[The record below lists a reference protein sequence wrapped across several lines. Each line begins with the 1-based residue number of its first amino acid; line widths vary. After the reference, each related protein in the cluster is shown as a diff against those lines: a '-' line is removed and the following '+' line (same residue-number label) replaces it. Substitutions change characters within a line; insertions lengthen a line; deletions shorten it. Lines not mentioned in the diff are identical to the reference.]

1 MGRHVWSSRIR
12 ISWVALLFL
21 AALTLNGLADT
32 EIYNDGT
39 WIVDG
44 VQGTDVGATNISVTV
59 AGQLVGS
66 FTELKISRL
75 IGGVFEQVFLIEGRG
90 GLSPDVPPAG
100 AFGGKFHL
108 TGYWD
113 CYAGE
118 RLDVRITALNIQ
130 PNTSKT
136 TALYFNGALSNGTSL
151 QATDLSMKLFLPNN
165 NTVRTDVSYTLYAAS
180 PVCVD
185 QYRQQY
191 GEGFQAARIA
201 SNYIS
206 DQIKDNDAARIKTVL
221 GQSCDCCGCSRVNGF
236 VCASFFNGIGYIY
249 PFPSVMS
256 DNGLWMLHGIPGP
269 RNTPMLKIEV
279 NQPPRS
285 KCSAQGY
292 IVTTLDPTEDN
303 ADLWI
308 NWDQADTQYAPGQKL
323 RKFKFRLLGLLPEAK
338 SCDIF
343 LP

>member
-1 MGRHVWSSRIR
+1 MRQHILD
-12 ISWVALLFL
+12 SWTRFLCVTLLFSVL
-21 AALTLNGLADT
+21 PAVRSLADT

-44 VQGTDVGATNISVTV
+44 IQSADPGATNINVTV
-59 AGQLVGS
+59 AGELVGS
-66 FTELKISRL
+66 FAELKISRL
-75 IGGVFEQVFLIEGRG
+75 IDGFFQQVFLIEGRG
-90 GLSPDVPPAG
+90 GLSPAVPPAG

-118 RLDVRITALNIQ
+118 RLDVRITTLNIQ
-130 PNTSKT
+130 PNTKKT
-136 TALYFNGALSNGTSL
+136 KALYFNGALDNGTSL
-151 QATDLSMKLFLPNN
+151 QATDLFMKLFLPNN
-165 NTVRTDVSYTLYAAS
+165 DTVRMDVRYTLYATSAL
-180 PVCVD
+180 CVD

-201 SNYIS
+201 ANYIS
-206 DQIKDNDAARIKTVL
+206 DNVKDNDAARIKTVL
-221 GQSCDCCGCSRVNGF
+221 GQSCGCCGCNRVTGF
-236 VCASFFNGIGYIY
+236 VCASFFNGTGYIY

-256 DNGLWMLHGIPGP
+256 DSGLWMLHGIPGP

-279 NQPPRS
+279 KQPPRS

-308 NWDQADTQYAPGQKL
+308 NWDRANSQYAPGQKL
-323 RKFKFRLLGLLPEAK
+323 RKFRFRLLGLLPEAK

>member
-1 MGRHVWSSRIR
+1 
-12 ISWVALLFL
+12 VA
-21 AALTLNGLADT
+21 T
-32 EIYNDGT
+32 
-39 WIVDG
+39 VDPN
-44 VQGTDVGATNISVTV
+44 ATNITVTV
-59 AGQLVGS
+59 AGQSAGS
-66 FTELKISRL
+66 FAELQISSS
-75 IGGVFEQVFLIEGRG
+75 INGVFQPVFLIQGTG
-90 GLSPDVPPAG
+90 GLSPAVPPAG

-118 RLDVRITALNIQ
+118 RLDVRITTLNIQ
-130 PNTSKT
+130 PNTTKT
-136 TALYFNGALSNGTSL
+136 TALYCNGALDNGTTL
-151 QATDLSMKLFLPNN
+151 QATDLSMKLSLPDSS
-165 NTVRTDVSYTLYAAS
+165 TVRMDVRYTLYAKSALCIDS
-180 PVCVD
+180 
-185 QYRQQY
+185 YRQQS

-201 SNYIS
+201 ANFIS
-206 DQIKDNDAARIKTVL
+206 DQIKDNDAARIKTIL
-221 GQSCDCCGCSRVNGF
+221 GQSCDCCGCNRVTGF
-236 VCASFFNGIGYIY
+236 VCASFFNGTGYIY
-249 PFPSVMS
+249 PFPSVMM

-292 IVTTLDPTEDN
+292 IVTTVDPTEDN

-308 NWDQADTQYAPGQKL
+308 NWDRAYSQYAPGQKI
-323 RKFKFRLLGLLPEAK
+323 RKFRFRLLGYLPEAK